1 MKKKK
6 KLEELEELF
15 TVDDIHEFSSQLT
28 ALTDF
33 VNEGQLHG
41 TLIEAL
47 MWVIRDIK
55 ENPGMSLEEIL
66 YNAASEWY
74 K

>member
-6 KLEELEELF
+6 KSEELEELF
-15 TVDDIHEFSSQLT
+15 TVDDIREFNSQLT

-33 VNEGQLHG
+33 VNEGQQHG

-55 ENPGMSLEEIL
+55 ENPGMRIEEIL

>member
-1 MKKKK
+1 MKKK
-6 KLEELEELF
+6 KLEELFYIE
-15 TVDDIHEFSSQLT
+15 DIHEFSSQLT

-33 VNEGQLHG
+33 VNEGQQHG